1 MAVLGE
7 GAIGARIASWW
18 PLDEAWYEAWVSGF
32 DRVRWRHT
40 LCYDDGDVEMIPL
53 WAPNQLARPRGLSP
67 ATACGCGACHLQKTC
82 SCGPGPQLCQYS
94 TDTTGTARCILGV
107 AGRHQSLLPTYH
119 LTEALAAKIVA
130 RLVGCS
136 LEKAPIYM

>member
-1 MAVLGE
+1 MLGE

-53 WAPNQLARPRGLSP
+53 WAPNQLVRRRALPLQHHATVAASPLHARAHCTVSQGSKVCQCWAAMAAISTQSNSDPDSGVGSTG
-67 ATACGCGACHLQKTC
+67 AAACN
-82 SCGPGPQLCQYS
+82 
-94 TDTTGTARCILGV
+94 RNF
-107 AGRHQSLLPTYH
+107 
-119 LTEALAAKIVA
+119 
-130 RLVGCS
+130 
-136 LEKAPIYM
+136 